1 MRLSRRQW
9 RRYQQAHADIQRR
22 ASEEAMAYFD
32 SLPWDEDPTLAEQL
46 MQAKV
51 AELVERYG
59 LADGEVSAIYY
70 DELMALQGA
79 SVPPAAIAEPR
90 TVWAAQDTSDA
101 LRHATTPETA
111 REAVGGTT
119 ARAVK
124 RCGLETT
131 QNAAVRDKAMWAWV
145 CIGDTCPFC
154 RALGS
159 QGWVHASKAVRS
171 GQHAEHVHANCD
183 CQFVVKPAGSTLE
196 VEGYDPDALL
206 EEYRD
211 AADGGGWRGHVNA
224 MRRADYTPE
233 YAAARNARRRELY
246 AQARDA
252 GDSPQEAA
260 DA

>member
-1 MRLSRRQW
+1 M
-9 RRYQQAHADIQRR
+9 
-22 ASEEAMAYFD
+22 
-32 SLPWDEDPTLAEQL
+32 
-46 MQAKV
+46 
-51 AELVERYG
+51 ERYG

-79 SVPPAAIAEPR
+79 SVPPAEIATPR

-111 REAVGGTT
+111 REAVGSTT

-131 QNAAVRDKAMWAWV
+131 QGAAVRDKAMWAWV

-159 QGWVHASKAVRS
+159 QGWVQASKAVRS

-206 EEYRD
+206 DEYRD

>member
-1 MRLSRRQW
+1 MLKKLYYSIDYFHLSRV
-9 RRYQQAHADIQRR
+9 D
-22 ASEEAMAYFD
+22 F
-32 SLPWDEDPTLAEQL
+32 L
-46 MQAKV
+46 
-51 AELVERYG
+51 
-59 LADGEVSAIYY
+59 
-70 DELMALQGA
+70 
-79 SVPPAAIAEPR
+79 PAAIAEPR

-183 CQFVVKPAGSTLE
+183 CQFVVKPAGSDLE

-246 AQARDA
+246 AQARAA